1 MIKIKREN
9 AGEISAE
16 TGISKSEGH
25 SSCPR
30 EKVNEPE
37 NGLPLLFMSFS
48 LSIVNAPVFFY
59 TPVCPFI
66 ASRRDGGK
74 GFPIDQPCPFPW

>member
-16 TGISKSEGH
+16 TGIGKPEGH

-59 TPVCPFI
+59 TPVCSIVPP
-66 ASRRDGGK
+66 RVEGRK
-74 GFPIDQPCPFPW
+74 EFPMAQPCPFPW

>member
-16 TGISKSEGH
+16 TGIDKSEGH

-30 EKVNEPE
+30 KKVNEPE
-37 NGLPLLFMSFS
+37 HGLPLLFLSFS
-48 LSIVNAPVFFY
+48 LSIVNAPLFFY
-59 TPVCPFI
+59 TPFCSI
-66 ASRRDGGK
+66 ASSWRDGRK
-74 GFPIDQPCPFPW
+74 EFPIAQRCPFP